1 MRVIYEEIVRL
12 LTDGKRAV
20 LATVIQQVGSAPRTS
35 GAQMLIREDG
45 SSLASVGGGRLE
57 GEVLKEAPRVLKQG
71 EARVLPF
78 YLTGKDVAD
87 TDMIC
92 GGNVQVFLEPLTRT
106 QPEIIKIFTALVEV
120 KKTGGKGTLATV
132 VEPGPLGEHEGIKVL
147 VTSDG
152 RTIGSVELTPEARE
166 AAQQVMVERVARLI
180 PWGQGRLY
188 MEPVFSEP
196 TLYLFGAGHVS
207 RYIAPVAKMV
217 EFRVVVIDDRPEYA
231 NSDYF
236 PRADDIWVESFE
248 GLGRKLDLDDDAY
261 LVIVTRG
268 HVHDYTVLKD
278 VLGKG
283 ARYIGMIGSRRKRDL
298 VYKQLKE
305 DGVSQ
310 AGLAKVHSPIGLDIK
325 AETPEE
331 IAVSIVAEL
340 IRVRN
345 EGSPARRKDW
355 AV

>member
-1 MRVIYEEIVRL
+1 VLEIYQAIANLVAR
-12 LTDGKRAV
+12 GGRGV
-20 LATVIQQVGSAPRTS
+20 VATVIASRGGAPRS
-35 GAQMLIREDG
+35 AGAKMLVREDNTIVGTIGGGNVEHLIRQKAVAMMG
-45 SSLASVGGGRLE
+45 STEVEVVNFDLS
-57 GEVLKEAPRVLKQG
+57 GEEESPG
-71 EARVLPF
+71 
-78 YLTGKDVAD
+78 
-87 TDMIC
+87 MIC
-92 GGNVQVFLEPLTRT
+92 GGQMDVLLEPIVA
-106 QPEIIKIFTALVEV
+106 PE
-120 KKTGGKGTLATV
+120 
-132 VEPGPLGEHEGIKVL
+132 
-147 VTSDG
+147 
-152 RTIGSVELTPEARE
+152 
-166 AAQQVMVERVARLI
+166 
-180 PWGQGRLY
+180 
-188 MEPVFSEP
+188 

-298 VYKQLKE
+298 VYQQLKE
-305 DGVSQ
+305 DGASQ
-310 AGLAKVHSPIGLDIK
+310 ADLAKVHSPIGLDIK